1 MACWSL
7 ILALVQRTSAVF
19 PLVASMPNVA
29 TMAAMA
35 AMAAVTT
42 VATVTKQMHGDHAP
56 NEQHPNPVLREP
68 FHKLCLNAEEKF

>member
-35 AMAAVTT
+35 AMA
-42 VATVTKQMHGDHAP
+42 
-56 NEQHPNPVLREP
+56 EQVHSGKGNRKKYPNPVR
-68 FHKLCLNAEEKF
+68 